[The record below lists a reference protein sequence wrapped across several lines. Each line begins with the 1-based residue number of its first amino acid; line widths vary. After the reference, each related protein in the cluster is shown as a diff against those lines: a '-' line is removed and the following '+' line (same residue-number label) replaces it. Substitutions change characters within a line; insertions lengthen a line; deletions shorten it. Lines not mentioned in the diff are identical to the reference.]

1 MNSSIKAQPLLH
13 IITTERWSRS
23 HIRYQ
28 RQLLVYMSQHISS
41 DSKYSTQS
49 LQRWSRSHI
58 RYQRQLLVYM
68 SQHISS
74 DSKYSTQSLQ
84 RWSRSHICYPT
95 QLLMYMSQHISS
107 DAIWVQLLYVYVH
120 IFALYKLFSIHA
132 LQHWPCIDSANLLQ
146 DTIQLSNTEFTYSN
160 LLSMEMSSW
169 PPILNVMV
177 FIPWNIVTWT
187 AQDFVNVFI
196 YEQSSDIQFIN
207 RFKIAIVSISF
218 MLY

>member
-13 IITTERWSRS
+13 IITTE
-23 HIRYQ
+23 
-28 RQLLVYMSQHISS
+28 
-41 DSKYSTQS
+41 
-49 LQRWSRSHI
+49 RWSRSHI

-132 LQHWPCIDSANLLQ
+132 LQHWTCIDSANLLQ

-160 LLSMEMSSW
+160 LVSMEISSW
-169 PPILNVMV
+169 PNILKCLGIHTMAYRKWKLHRIFVM
-177 FIPWNIVTWT
+177 FI
-187 AQDFVNVFI
+187 
-196 YEQSSDIQFIN
+196 IN
-207 RFKIAIVSISF
+207 NPQTCNSIILLIWPS
-218 MLY
+218 LTSP